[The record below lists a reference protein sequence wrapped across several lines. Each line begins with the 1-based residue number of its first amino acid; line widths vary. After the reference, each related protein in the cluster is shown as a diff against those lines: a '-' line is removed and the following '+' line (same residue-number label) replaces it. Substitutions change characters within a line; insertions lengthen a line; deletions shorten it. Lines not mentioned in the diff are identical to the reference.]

1 MTGSRRETPFDT
13 YLREIQ
19 RDSLLTAAE
28 EKALARRIHDDELDV
43 SEQGEAREQLIR
55 RNLRLVVSVAK
66 HWVGRGLALPDLV
79 EDGNLGLIHSVELFD
94 PARGLRFSTYATWWI
109 EQSIR
114 RGIVNSSKTVR
125 IPRHMSQ
132 ELTRWKNWARA
143 FAQRE
148 GREPDAEEVAKAMK
162 GPPARKRLLTR
173 LLRTNAGSSAASVSL
188 DVLFEDAVS
197 VADPRAVQPDLV
209 EFTDTDREELS
220 RGLTG
225 LPPREAEV
233 LRLRYGLG
241 DRDEPMTLRDVG
253 TALSLSRERV
263 RQLEQTAVARL
274 KTVLEGGPKATPS
287 RTLVSQSSGK
297 RTSAKAKRKAP

>member
-1 MTGSRRETPFDT
+1 MTGSRRESPFDT

-19 RDSLLTAAE
+19 RDALLSAAE
-28 EKALARRIHDDELDV
+28 EKALARAIHDDSLDV

-66 HWVGRGLALPDLV
+66 RWVGRGLTLPDLV
-79 EDGNLGLIHSVELFD
+79 EDGNLGLIHAVELFD

-109 EQSIR
+109 EQAIR
-114 RGIVNSSKTVR
+114 RGIVNSVKTVR

-148 GREPDAEEVAKAMK
+148 GRDPDAEEVAKAMK

-173 LLRTNAGSSAASVSL
+173 LLRTNAGAGTASVSL
-188 DVLFEDAVS
+188 DLLFEDANA
-197 VADPRAVQPDLV
+197 VADPRASRPDLV
-209 EFTDTDREELS
+209 EFTAEDHHELG
-220 RGLTG
+220 RGLAD

-233 LRLRYGLG
+233 LRLRFGLG
-241 DRDEPMTLRDVG
+241 ERDAPMTLREIG
-253 TALSLSRERV
+253 KALALSRERV
-263 RQLEQTAVARL
+263 RQLEQSAVARL
-274 KTVLEGGPKATPS
+274 KEALEGPPSPARRKARAT
-287 RTLVSQSSGK
+287 
-297 RTSAKAKRKAP
+297 KAKGKA